1 MVVAEGF
8 GIPCGEIKKHMT
20 VWNREPTALE
30 FQVTWVRNEMDPSS
44 LSDSFT
50 WIPGESNEPL
60 GGLLR
65 LSQDAPER

>member
-1 MVVAEGF
+1 MSL
-8 GIPCGEIKKHMT
+8 
-20 VWNREPTALE
+20 WNSDPAALE

-50 WIPGESNEPL
+50 WIPGESNEPH

>member
-1 MVVAEGF
+1 MSL
-8 GIPCGEIKKHMT
+8 
-20 VWNREPTALE
+20 WNRDPAALE

-60 GGLLR
+60 GGLLQ
-65 LSQDAPER
+65 LSQGAPER